1 MIKDLSDVPNKPG
14 VYQFFDSSKII
25 YIGKAKNLNKRVRSY
40 FTPAKKDRKTEQ
52 IKKQAI
58 KVETF
63 ATHSETEA
71 LILEQQLIKEY
82 KPKFNILLR
91 DDKTYPFIY
100 FSGSHDFPS
109 INLKRSKQAI
119 DENFYGPYTNA
130 RLVRDQIKELQ
141 KIFRLRNCSNSTFNN
156 RSRPCIEYQ
165 MKRCSAPC
173 VNLISKSDY
182 AEDISAAQRYLTSE
196 KKHIKKILK
205 EKMQRHAELLQF
217 EEADKYKKRL
227 DSIISL
233 EDETS
238 IKIHPLDIDI
248 WHGSFEDKTGLAKI
262 SVRDGK
268 VRSTKTYFID
278 SDESSEI
285 DNVFRRAIF
294 HNYLHKNQIP
304 RKILIANK
312 ISERKLLKE
321 ALKKTFNKKVDIL
334 IKAPN
339 GSKSFLDLAK
349 LNSKQTLINAENKEP
364 PMKLAFNE
372 LMQKFKL
379 DIINPTLDCVDI
391 SHYSGTNAKAG
402 IVRFNMYGKDKG
414 FYRSYSIPQKLGG
427 NDIGSM
433 AYAINKRFEKINEN
447 PDVLLLD
454 GGKAQLNA
462 VIPMLKETRTLI
474 LAIEKG
480 YKRKILT
487 ETIYSENGQ
496 ESISTNTSLFN
507 LLIKARD
514 EAHRFAIKN
523 NRISKQ
529 NLIKKSSLDKVNGVG
544 KIIKSRLFQKFGS
557 IKNIQSAGID
567 ELSKIKGVSFNLSKR
582 IHNQMNNLYD
592 D

>member
-1 MIKDLSDVPNKPG
+1 MIKDLSHVPNRPG

-25 YIGKAKNLNKRVRSY
+25 YIGKAKDLNKRVRSY
-40 FTPAKKDRKTEQ
+40 FTPAIKDRKTEQ
-52 IKKQAI
+52 IKKKAI

-100 FSGSHDFPS
+100 FLGSHDFPS
-109 INLKRSKQAI
+109 IHLKRSKQAI

-141 KIFRLRNCSNSTFNN
+141 KIFKLRNCSNSTFSN

-182 AEDISAAQRYLTSE
+182 AEDISAAKRYLTSE

-205 EKMQRHAELLQF
+205 EKMHRHSELLQF
-217 EEADKYKKRL
+217 EEADRYKKRL

-238 IKIHPLDIDI
+238 INIHPLDIDI

-262 SVRDGK
+262 SVRNGK
-268 VRSTKTYFID
+268 VRSTKTYLINSD
-278 SDESSEI
+278 SSLEI

-294 HNYLHKNQIP
+294 HNYLHKNHIP
-304 RKILIANK
+304 NKILIGNK
-312 ISERKLLKE
+312 ISERKLLQE
-321 ALKKTFNKKVDIL
+321 ALERLFKKKVSIF
-334 IKAPN
+334 IKAPK
-339 GSKSFLDLAK
+339 GCKSFLDLAK
-349 LNSKQTLINAENKEP
+349 LNSKQILINSEHKEP
-364 PMKLAFNE
+364 PLKQAFDE

-379 DIINPTLDCVDI
+379 NIINPVLDCIDI
-391 SHYSGTNAKAG
+391 SHHSGSNPKAG
-402 IVRFNMYGKDKG
+402 IIRFNVNGPDKK
-414 FYRSYSIPQKLGG
+414 FYRAYNLPKELGG
-427 NDIGSM
+427 NDIGSI
-433 AYAINKRFEKINEN
+433 AFAINKRLKKGEN
-447 PDVLLLD
+447 PSILLVD
-454 GGKAQLNA
+454 GGKTQLNA
-462 VIPMLKETRTLI
+462 LISKVKSTDTML

-480 YKRKILT
+480 SQRKVLT
-487 ETIYSENGQ
+487 ESIYSINGQ
-496 ESISTNTSLFN
+496 ESIDVKSNLFN

-514 EAHRFAIKN
+514 EAHRFAIKA
-523 NRISKQ
+523 NRNAKRKNMQISILDSIRGIGPKTKERLFSRFKSINVILKASKQ
-529 NLIKKSSLDKVNGVG
+529 DLLSIKGINDRIAKEIMGLKKS
-544 KIIKSRLFQKFGS
+544 
-557 IKNIQSAGID
+557 
-567 ELSKIKGVSFNLSKR
+567 
-582 IHNQMNNLYD
+582 
-592 D
+592 